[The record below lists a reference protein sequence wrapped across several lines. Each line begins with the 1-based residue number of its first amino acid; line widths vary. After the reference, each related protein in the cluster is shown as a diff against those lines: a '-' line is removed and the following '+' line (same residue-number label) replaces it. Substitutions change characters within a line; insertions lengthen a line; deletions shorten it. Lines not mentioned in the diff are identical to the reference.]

1 MIVVTLVRACS
12 SRWKLNHE
20 PLENS
25 LNLITI
31 DPKGPHEYPEART
44 ERAYKIDP
52 VKKGETS

>member
-12 SRWKLNHE
+12 SRWMLNRE

-25 LNLITI
+25 FNLETI

-44 ERAYKIDP
+44 ERAYKVDP
-52 VKKGETS
+52 VKKGGTS